1 MPAHTTSMKRKKI
14 ETLDNDVHIVDNLY
28 LQKTFV
34 HHESGIQDMI
44 DETVHN
50 YRLNSEQER
59 AFRIVA
65 NHATCEFEMLK
76 MYLGGMGGTGKSQ
89 VIKALVN
96 LFTQQ
101 KEEHIFLILAPT
113 GSAATLLNGSTYHSV
128 FDIND

>member
-1 MPAHTTSMKRKKI
+1 
-14 ETLDNDVHIVDNLY
+14 
-28 LQKTFV
+28 
-34 HHESGIQDMI
+34 MI

-50 YRLNSEQER
+50 YRLSAEQER
-59 AFRIVA
+59 AFCIVA

-101 KEEHIFLILAPT
+101 KEEHIFLILAVLLLCLMDQPT
-113 GSAATLLNGSTYHSV
+113 TLYLISMIELILGLQKIKCIFKVT
-128 FDIND
+128 